1 MDNTCR
7 IDKWLW
13 EVRLYKTRS
22 NAADACKNG
31 RIYVNNALVKPSRD
45 IKVGDTIRVRKPP
58 VTFTFRVLALPKG
71 RLGAKLVPEHM
82 ENLTPPEEL
91 QKLDPAYMAF
101 GLQRDRGAGRP
112 TKKERR
118 SLEGIF
124 GPELG
129 LNGSPDEAED
139 SWLEAFLNDEE

>member
-1 MDNTCR
+1 MNTTCR

-13 EVRLYKTRS
+13 EVRLYKTRAA
-22 NAADACKNG
+22 AADACKNG
-31 RIYVNNALVKPSRD
+31 RIYVNDALAKPSRD

-58 VTFTFRVLALPKG
+58 VTFSFRALALPKG
-71 RLGAKLVPEHM
+71 RLGAKLVPEHV

-91 QKLDPAYMAF
+91 QKLAPTFMAF
-101 GLQRDRGAGRP
+101 GIQRDRGAGRP

-124 GPELG
+124 DPSGTNDDANWPDDLLDDED
-129 LNGSPDEAED
+129 NG
-139 SWLEAFLNDEE
+139 